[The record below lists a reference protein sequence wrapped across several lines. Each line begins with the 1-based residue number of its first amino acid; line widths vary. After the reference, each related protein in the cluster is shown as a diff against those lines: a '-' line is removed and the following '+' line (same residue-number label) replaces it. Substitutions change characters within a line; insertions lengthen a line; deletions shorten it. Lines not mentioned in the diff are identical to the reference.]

1 MLNEQETGEP
11 QIDLEV
17 DQEPGPTHIHTA
29 RVEDDAVFNA
39 SQRQLGVLLLLGAVW
54 LGTAINAPAQQ
65 TYSRRFQQRF
75 GLNQQQQQ
83 RQQDGNSLYE
93 QENAR
98 SEAEAERQ
106 RMQGDGRIS
115 PWSQGSH
122 PQGYPSEGSPTG
134 RTPLGRQPT
143 VPVQPL
149 TFNQNP
155 GSLDRWLA
163 SDFPIAI
170 KATDVETYAMP
181 VSIAQPISGPS
192 TGYQRMGGR
201 IRGSR

>member
-1 MLNEQETGEP
+1 MFERRRKL
-11 QIDLEV
+11 LCLMV
-17 DQEPGPTHIHTA
+17 
-29 RVEDDAVFNA
+29 A
-39 SQRQLGVLLLLGAVW
+39 SLTLVMC
-54 LGTAINAPAQQ
+54 TISSSTAQQ

-75 GLNQQQQQ
+75 GANQQQQ
-83 RQQDGNSLYE
+83 GSGSLYE

-98 SEAEAERQ
+98 CETEAERQ
-106 RMQGDGRIS
+106 RMQGYGQVS

-122 PQGYPSEGSPTG
+122 PQGFPSEGSPTG
-134 RTPLGRQPT
+134 RTPLGAQPT

-149 TFNQNP
+149 TLNQNP
-155 GSLDRWLA
+155 GNLNGWLT

-170 KATDVETYAMP
+170 KASDVETYAMP
-181 VSIAQPISGPS
+181 TSIAEPISGPA